1 VTRANGDASD
11 RVGRQVEAGQ
21 RGIVDPQCRLIGLHL
36 YDGLFKVTGRRR
48 RRRLAALAL
57 SSSAHTAF
65 CSHAGIHCCTHV
77 SPVLCV
83 QVIPMDEA
91 GGLQEAFN
99 TRLDELK
106 VIDLAFLGAPL
117 FLCWV
122 SFFLLFLVLWRR
134 HVGQASP
141 AAAVWVAERAKAASV
156 SAAAACVLRGRN
168 ANWQGRHLPR

>member
-1 VTRANGDASD
+1 MTRANGDASD

-65 CSHAGIHCCTHV
+65 CSHTGMHCCAHV
-77 SPVLCV
+77 SPASLL

-106 VIDLAFLGAPL
+106 VIDLAFLGAPH

-122 SFFLLFLVLWRR
+122 SFRSVASWCCGGGAWGRSRQLLRPGWRSGR
-134 HVGQASP
+134 RQLPCQRLPVACGAGMP
-141 AAAVWVAERAKAASV
+141 AGGS
-156 SAAAACVLRGRN
+156 
-168 ANWQGRHLPR
+168 